1 MLTYNVSYIIINGN
15 QSKDE
20 LYMIKGLNSEIT
32 CTSGSVFGT
41 VNEPNHGTR
50 IHTET
55 VSASWGRKN
64 TGEVYSVPERY
75 DGCRFSLSAN
85 SWTLMKRWDKGSMRI
100 FR

>member
-1 MLTYNVSYIIINGN
+1 MKKGENVKMRKFAAIFLIVIAIVSMSKPYGIIAWYDNDVDYIIINGN

-50 IHTET
+50 IHTLK
-55 VSASWGRKN
+55 V
-64 TGEVYSVPERY
+64 VQ
-75 DGCRFSLSAN
+75 
-85 SWTLMKRWDKGSMRI
+85 
-100 FR
+100 